1 MAVACNPRS
10 RRIAPLHF
18 SLRSTTAPDC
28 RSENDELGRIL
39 GLIREVHG
47 NKGIYVYDRGGD
59 NIELFRCLTGNGL
72 RFTVR
77 LKRRDLVSRESTW
90 DSDWG

>member
-1 MAVACNPRS
+1 M
-10 RRIAPLHF
+10 PLHF

-59 NIELFRCLTGNGL
+59 NIELFRHLTGNGL